1 MQRLTGG
8 WLQRAA
14 ASTSAALEQP
24 FAEVFRHLAP
34 ALLWPLATSLR
45 QSASTGPSKNKNEV
59 PDVFSCL
66 CSARGEP
73 MNRRP
78 LTVGIIANPAS
89 GRDVRR
95 LTANAG
101 LFSSTDKVSVIQ
113 RLLAAFGATG
123 ITQVLMPTDMTGIAA
138 AVQKNSRSRQA
149 REQHWPAL
157 EFLDLTLRQSVED
170 TRQAARW
177 MAEREVSLI
186 AVLGGDGTHKAVA
199 AEVGDIPLLTLS
211 TGTNNAFP
219 ELREATSAGLAGG
232 LYASGRVPAEIALR
246 RNKRLLVREPS
257 RGLCEVALVDVAV
270 SPLAFVGARAI
281 SRASDLAEVFVTFA
295 EPQSI
300 GISALCGLWL
310 PVTRQE
316 PHGAWMRLDPQS
328 PEALLVPLAPGLLQG
343 CGVLESGY
351 LQPNE
356 PQPLCLSA
364 GTLALDGEREI
375 EFNPHDRPTV
385 TLDAG
390 GPLSIDVN
398 AVLAHAARQ
407 RLLAIDRDHRQ
418 HPVNLQS
425 EDTLENKNVDT
436 PDH

>member
-1 MQRLTGG
+1 M
-8 WLQRAA
+8 
-14 ASTSAALEQP
+14 S
-24 FAEVFRHLAP
+24 
-34 ALLWPLATSLR
+34 
-45 QSASTGPSKNKNEV
+45 
-59 PDVFSCL
+59 
-66 CSARGEP
+66 
-73 MNRRP
+73 RRP

-123 ITQVLMPTDMTGIAA
+123 IEQVLMPTDMIGMAA
-138 AVQKNSRSRQA
+138 AVLKNSHSRQA
-149 REQHWPAL
+149 RSSHWPAL
-157 EFLDLTLRQSVED
+157 EFLDLTLRQTVED
-170 TRQAARW
+170 TRRAARL
-177 MAEREVSLI
+177 MAEREVALI

-232 LYASGRVPAEIALR
+232 LYACGRIPDEIGLR
-246 RNKRLLVREPS
+246 RNKRLLVCDAA
-257 RGLCEVALVDVAV
+257 RGLREVALVDVAV
-270 SPLAFVGARAI
+270 SPLRFVGARAI
-281 SRASDLAEVFVTFA
+281 SRAQDLAEVFVTFA

-300 GISALCGLWL
+300 GLSALCGLWF
-310 PVTRQE
+310 PVSRQA
-316 PHGAWMRLDPQS
+316 PGGAWMRLDPHS

-343 CGVLESGY
+343 CGVLAAGP
-351 LQPNE
+351 LE
-356 PQPLCLSA
+356 PGVAHGLSLSA

-375 EFNPHDRPTV
+375 EFNAHDRLTV

-398 AVLAHAARQ
+398 AVLTYAAQQ
-407 RLLAIDRDHRQ
+407 RLLAIGREHPQ
-418 HPVNLQS
+418 HPLNLQ
-425 EDTLENKNVDT
+425 EDTPGE
-436 PDH
+436 

>member
-1 MQRLTGG
+1 MS
-8 WLQRAA
+8 RA
-14 ASTSAALEQP
+14 
-24 FAEVFRHLAP
+24 
-34 ALLWPLATSLR
+34 
-45 QSASTGPSKNKNEV
+45 
-59 PDVFSCL
+59 
-66 CSARGEP
+66 
-73 MNRRP
+73 P

-123 ITQVLMPTDMTGIAA
+123 VDRVLMPTDMTGIAA
-138 AVQKNSRSRQA
+138 AVLKNSHGRQA
-149 REQHWPAL
+149 RSSHWPAL

-170 TRQAARW
+170 TRLAARW
-177 MAEREVSLI
+177 MAERGVALI

-232 LYASGRVPAEIALR
+232 LFVSGRIPPGIALR

-257 RGLCEVALVDVAV
+257 RGLCEMALVDVAV
-270 SPLAFVGARAI
+270 SSLPFVGARAI
-281 SRASDLAEVFVTFA
+281 SRGADLAEVFVTFA

-300 GISALCGLWL
+300 GISALCGLWF
-310 PVTRQE
+310 PVSRHA
-316 PHGAWMRLDPQS
+316 PGGAWMRLDARS

-343 CGVLESGY
+343 CGVLAAGS
-351 LQPNE
+351 LE
-356 PQPLCLSA
+356 PGVAHRLCLAS

-375 EFNPHDRPTV
+375 EFNAHDRPTV

-398 AVLAHAARQ
+398 ATLAHAAQQ
-407 RLLAIDRDHRQ
+407 RLLAIGREHPQ
-418 HPVNLQS
+418 HPLNLESQ
-425 EDTLENKNVDT
+425 DTLENKNVDT
-436 PDH
+436 ADR

>member
-1 MQRLTGG
+1 MSRVIS
-8 WLQRAA
+8 R
-14 ASTSAALEQP
+14 P
-24 FAEVFRHLAP
+24 
-34 ALLWPLATSLR
+34 
-45 QSASTGPSKNKNEV
+45 
-59 PDVFSCL
+59 
-66 CSARGEP
+66 
-73 MNRRP
+73 P

-123 ITQVLMPTDMTGIAA
+123 IERVLMPTDMTGIAA
-138 AVQKNSRSRQA
+138 AVLKNSTSRQA
-149 REQHWPAL
+149 RDNHWPAL
-157 EFLDLTLRQSVED
+157 EFLDLTLRQTVED
-170 TRQAARW
+170 TRHAARW
-177 MAEREVSLI
+177 MAERGVSLI

-199 AEVGDIPLLTLS
+199 AEVGDVPLLTLS

-232 LYASGRVPAEIALR
+232 LYASGRVPPEIALR
-246 RNKRLLVREPS
+246 RNKRLLVREPA

-281 SRASDLAEVFVTFA
+281 SRGADLAEVFVTFA

-300 GISALCGLWL
+300 GISALCGLWM
-310 PVTRQE
+310 PVTRQD
-316 PHGAWMRLDPQS
+316 PHGAWMRLDPNA

-343 CGVLESGY
+343 CGVLDAGY
-351 LQPNE
+351 LAPDV
-356 PQPLCLSA
+356 PQPLALAS

-375 EFNPHDRPTV
+375 EFNAHDRPTV

-398 AVLAHAARQ
+398 AVLAHAAQQ
-407 RLLAIDRDHRQ
+407 RLLAIDRHHRQ
-418 HPVNLQS
+418 HPVNLQPQ
-425 EDTLENKNVDT
+425 DTLENKNVDT
-436 PDH
+436 LNH

>member
-1 MQRLTGG
+1 
-8 WLQRAA
+8 
-14 ASTSAALEQP
+14 
-24 FAEVFRHLAP
+24 
-34 ALLWPLATSLR
+34 
-45 QSASTGPSKNKNEV
+45 
-59 PDVFSCL
+59 
-66 CSARGEP
+66 

-177 MAEREVSLI
+177 MAERGVSLI

-316 PHGAWMRLDPQS
+316 AHGAWMRLDPQS
-328 PEALLVPLAPGLLQG
+328 PEALL
-343 CGVLESGY
+343 
-351 LQPNE
+351 
-356 PQPLCLSA
+356 LS
-364 GTLALDGEREI
+364 LI
-375 EFNPHDRPTV
+375 H
-385 TLDAG
+385 
-390 GPLSIDVN
+390 I
-398 AVLAHAARQ
+398 
-407 RLLAIDRDHRQ
+407 
-418 HPVNLQS
+418 
-425 EDTLENKNVDT
+425 
-436 PDH
+436 